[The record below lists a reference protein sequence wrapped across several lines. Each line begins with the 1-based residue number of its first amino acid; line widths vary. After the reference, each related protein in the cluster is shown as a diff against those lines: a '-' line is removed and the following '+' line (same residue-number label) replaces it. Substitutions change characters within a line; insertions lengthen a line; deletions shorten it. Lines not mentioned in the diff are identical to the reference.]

1 MKLSASLLL
10 PLMLSG
16 KGAVAHEGCDHT
28 EESGYEVWRSLPPQD
43 AKVKFAGVVD
53 CDTET
58 YTLTY
63 SFVPDMNLPY
73 INDITKTDWNGKIAN
88 PESTDVCLAEG
99 MGPGLAENVPEGT
112 HVGQNVH
119 YTDYSY
125 SYETSKKIQDAT
137 GFKLLTIGA
146 GPCGTPTQP
155 YPHYSV
161 HFYTVDKSDRE
172 KMLCKSN
179 GGYFCLPA
187 SEQCSESAMKFN
199 LDGQGI
205 EMCEDGSI
213 ANVPPGFRWTIDG
226 NPAIGINAGSPG
238 MGLHGLNPS
247 DLGGYETPLY
257 LMVNYDATIIANH
270 FVLWGGL
277 PLGQNNPGEDYHWTK
292 EMPTYNCH
300 NKEKYPSLPV
310 KTSVDYVVAEGRT
323 YISITGPTAKCTKSF
338 TESWDST
345 KGSKAAKRAKGAKR
359 A

>member
-1 MKLSASLLL
+1 
-10 PLMLSG
+10 
-16 KGAVAHEGCDHT
+16 
-28 EESGYEVWRSLPPQD
+28 
-43 AKVKFAGVVD
+43 
-53 CDTET
+53 
-58 YTLTY
+58 
-63 SFVPDMNLPY
+63 
-73 INDITKTDWNGKIAN
+73 
-88 PESTDVCLAEG
+88 
-99 MGPGLAENVPEGT
+99 MGPGLAEHVPEGT

-125 SYETSKKIQDAT
+125 SYETSKKIQDAA
-137 GFKLLTIGA
+137 GFKLLTIGKNVFDETSHLSSMLSLLIFTLFAFSGA

-247 DLGGYETPLY
+247 DLGGSYETPLL

-270 FVLWGGL
+270 IVLWGGL

-345 KGSKAAKRAKGAKR
+345 KGSKAAKQAKGAIVGR
-359 A
+359 RVS